1 MKAYVP
7 GWVTSKV
14 GWSEA
19 TAAKWLSLVVRP
31 SLACQFRYNFR
42 NKLLPKEPLHFFRLL
57 DTSTVIW
64 SPYLFYQIERSII
77 YFVSATMLLSLEP
90 ITNIRS
96 RLDSSQSLFF
106 PGKSILLL
114 LATLHILLNK
124 PNTNKQYVSFFE
136 CDPLSACTS
145 F

>member
-1 MKAYVP
+1 
-7 GWVTSKV
+7 
-14 GWSEA
+14 
-19 TAAKWLSLVVRP
+19 
-31 SLACQFRYNFR
+31 
-42 NKLLPKEPLHFFRLL
+42 
-57 DTSTVIW
+57 
-64 SPYLFYQIERSII
+64 
-77 YFVSATMLLSLEP
+77 MLLSLEP

-96 RLDSSQSLFF
+96 MLDSSQSLFF
-106 PGKSILLL
+106 PSKSILLL